1 MSTPDRATAQGI
13 TIAQPAPSSVPAPA
27 RQGWGRA
34 LLTINA
40 VAALAFLYLPI
51 LILVLFSFNQS
62 KFGARWTGWTLDWYR
77 QMLRDENIAQA
88 FRTTIVIAV
97 VSTVISTI
105 CATMLA
111 IALERY
117 RFRGRATLDAALYL
131 PIVIPDIVMA
141 VSLLAFFALAFR
153 TINSV
158 FGLGWRAG
166 LMTVIISHVAFN
178 ISFVAVVVR
187 ASLRNFDQRLEEAA
201 QDLGANPWQT
211 FRYITLPLIMPGI
224 IGGALI
230 AFTLSLDDF
239 VVTFFTAGPGVRTL
253 PLEVY
258 GRVRRTIT
266 PEINAV
272 STLMLLGSI
281 ALVAASLWMQRRT
294 EH

>member
-1 MSTPDRATAQGI
+1 MSAPERAAAQGVAA
-13 TIAQPAPSSVPAPA
+13 AQPAAPA
-27 RQGWGRA
+27 AVAPHVAGWGRW
-34 LLTINA
+34 LLAFNA
-40 VAALAFLYLPI
+40 FLAYVFLYLPI
-51 LILVLFSFNQS
+51 IILVLFSFNES

-77 QMLRDENIAQA
+77 QMVVDDRIGEA
-88 FRTTIVIAV
+88 FRTTMLIAIT
-97 VSTVISTI
+97 STIISTI

-117 RFRGRATLDAALYL
+117 QFRGRRSLDAALYL

-141 VSLLAFFALAFR
+141 VSLLAFFSLMFRFINAAFG
-153 TINSV
+153 V
-158 FGLGWRAG
+158 GWRTG
-166 LMTVIISHVAFN
+166 LSTVIISHVAFN

-211 FRYITLPLIMPGI
+211 FRRVTLPLIMPGI

-239 VVTFFTAGPGVRTL
+239 VVTFFTAGPGVITL

-258 GRVRRTIT
+258 SRVRRTVT

-272 STLMLLGSI
+272 STLMLIGSI
-281 ALVAASLWMQRRT
+281 ALVAASLWLQRRRA
-294 EH
+294 